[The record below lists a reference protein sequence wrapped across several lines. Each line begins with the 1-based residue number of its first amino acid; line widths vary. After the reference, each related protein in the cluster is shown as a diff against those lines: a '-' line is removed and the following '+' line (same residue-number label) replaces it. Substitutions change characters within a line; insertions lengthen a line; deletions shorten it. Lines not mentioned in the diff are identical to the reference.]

1 MHVPSPDFA
10 PRVSCDSK
18 MITLSL
24 TAVAMLAFAA
34 NSVLCRMALADG
46 DCDAATFTVV
56 RVASGA
62 VMLVL
67 VNLLRRRGSGWK
79 SGRWDSATCLA
90 LYAGGFSFAYLQ
102 LDAGTGALILFAL
115 VQATMIIAAV
125 IGGERPRWIAWLG
138 IVVAAAGTTYL
149 FLPGL
154 SAPSPIGAG
163 LMAMAGLGW
172 GFYSLRGRG
181 VTDPIGA
188 TGGNFIRATLLLIPL
203 ILLWWPEGLPSIRG
217 GAAALASGML
227 MSGLGYVIWYLVLP
241 RLATTRAAVVQLT
254 VPVIAA
260 LGGVVILNESVTLRL
275 ALASGAILG
284 GVGLVFVGRAVGRA
298 N

>member
-1 MHVPSPDFA
+1 ML
-10 PRVSCDSK
+10 
-18 MITLSL
+18 TLAL
-24 TAVAMLAFAA
+24 TALAMLAFAA

-62 VMLVL
+62 VMLIL
-67 VNLLRRRGSGWK
+67 VNLLGRRGSGWK
-79 SGRWDSATCLA
+79 TGHWDSATCLA
-90 LYAGGFSFAYLQ
+90 LYAGGFSFAYLE
-102 LDAGTGALILFAL
+102 LNAGTGALILFAL

-125 IGGERPRWIAWLG
+125 VGGERPRWIAWLG
-138 IVVAAAGTTYL
+138 ILVAVAGTIYL

-181 VTDPIGA
+181 VMDPIGA
-188 TGGNFIRATLLLIPL
+188 TSGNFQRATLLVLPL
-203 ILLWWPEGLPSIRG
+203 VFLWWPESLPSVRG
-217 GAAALASGML
+217 GMAALASGMVT
-227 MSGLGYVIWYLVLP
+227 SGLGYVVWYIVLP
-241 RLATTRAAVVQLT
+241 RLAATRAAVVQLT

-260 LGGVVILNESVTLRL
+260 LGGVLILNESVTLRL

-298 N
+298 R